1 MNTSSV
7 FSPEQIHAAAQA
19 LQRLRPAYRELL
31 RFYEKIFI
39 AQEASKA
46 HINLEP
52 VQITSELRAIKR
64 REKLP
69 LVDVS
74 DFSFDPQSARDL
86 LLIICDII
94 QSHNREMTDAAGTI
108 IRGLDQEIEPLVF
121 FSSLLKG
128 DDAYFDMTAAALE
141 TDKNAL
147 AFVAYSSLK
156 PSVVLCAEQ
165 LSGYLKDLVAWE
177 KGYCPI
183 CGNFPGLAVLDHDGR
198 RLLHC
203 NFCWTTWPAKRI
215 FCPFCEKTG
224 GENLHTVYSEDE
236 KTCGWT
242 SAMTAENTSRQW
254 TAGQRSASSTPLWN
268 RSLPCTSTSTPGKK
282 GMIVELSWCC
292 PTQVIKIPLIDA
304 FMKAPRP

>member
-1 MNTSSV
+1 MNMSPV

-94 QSHNREMTDAAGTI
+94 QSHNRKMTDAAGTI

-141 TDKNAL
+141 IDKNAL

-165 LSGYLKDLVAWE
+165 LSGYLKNLVAWE
-177 KGYCPI
+177 KGCCPI

-198 RLLHC
+198 RLLYC
-203 NFCWTTWPAKRI
+203 NFCWTTWPTKRI

-236 KTCGWT
+236 KDLRVDVCDDCRKYLK
-242 SAMTAENTSRQW
+242 AVDSRATERIIYPPMEQI
-254 TAGQRSASSTPLWN
+254 ASLHLDINARQKGYDSGIKLV
-268 RSLPCTSTSTPGKK
+268 LP
-282 GMIVELSWCC
+282 
-292 PTQVIKIPLIDA
+292 DA
-304 FMKAPRP
+304 SE

>member
-1 MNTSSV
+1 MNMSPV

-94 QSHNREMTDAAGTI
+94 QSHNRKMTDAAGTI

-141 TDKNAL
+141 IDKNAL

-236 KTCGWT
+236 KDLRVDVCDDCRKYLK
-242 SAMTAENTSRQW
+242 AVDSRATERIIYPPMEQI
-254 TAGQRSASSTPLWN
+254 ASLHLDINARQKGYDSGIKLV
-268 RSLPCTSTSTPGKK
+268 LP
-282 GMIVELSWCC
+282 
-292 PTQVIKIPLIDA
+292 DA
-304 FMKAPRP
+304 SE

>member
-1 MNTSSV
+1 MNTSPV
-7 FSPEQIHAAAQA
+7 FSPEQIHAAAHA

-94 QSHNREMTDAAGTI
+94 QSYNREMTDAAGTI
-108 IRGLDQEIEPLVF
+108 VRSLDQEIETLVF

-236 KTCGWT
+236 KDLRVDVCDDCRKYLK
-242 SAMTAENTSRQW
+242 AVDSRATERIIYPPMEQI
-254 TAGQRSASSTPLWN
+254 ASLHLDINARQKGYDSGIELV
-268 RSLPCTSTSTPGKK
+268 LP
-282 GMIVELSWCC
+282 
-292 PTQVIKIPLIDA
+292 DA
-304 FMKAPRP
+304 SE

>member
-1 MNTSSV
+1 MNTSPV

-94 QSHNREMTDAAGTI
+94 QSHNRKMTDAAGTI

-141 TDKNAL
+141 IDKNAL

-198 RLLHC
+198 RLLYC

-215 FCPFCEKTG
+215 FCPFCEKIG

-236 KTCGWT
+236 KDLRVDVCDDCRKYLK
-242 SAMTAENTSRQW
+242 AVDSRATERIIYPPMEQI
-254 TAGQRSASSTPLWN
+254 ASLHLDINARQKGYDSGIKLV
-268 RSLPCTSTSTPGKK
+268 LP
-282 GMIVELSWCC
+282 
-292 PTQVIKIPLIDA
+292 DA
-304 FMKAPRP
+304 SE

>member
-1 MNTSSV
+1 MNMSPV

-94 QSHNREMTDAAGTI
+94 QSHNRKMTDAAGTI

-215 FCPFCEKTG
+215 FCPFCEKIG

-236 KTCGWT
+236 KDLRVDVCDDCRKYLK
-242 SAMTAENTSRQW
+242 AVDSRATERIIYPPMEQI
-254 TAGQRSASSTPLWN
+254 ASLHLDINARQKGYDSGIKLV
-268 RSLPCTSTSTPGKK
+268 LP
-282 GMIVELSWCC
+282 
-292 PTQVIKIPLIDA
+292 DA
-304 FMKAPRP
+304 SE

>member
-1 MNTSSV
+1 MNTSPV

-19 LQRLRPAYRELL
+19 LQQLRPAYRELL
-31 RFYEKIFI
+31 RFYEKIFM

-46 HINLEP
+46 HVNLEP
-52 VQITSELRAIKR
+52 VQITSELRALKR

-94 QSHNREMTDAAGTI
+94 QSHNRKMTDAAGTI

-141 TDKNAL
+141 IDKNAL

-198 RLLHC
+198 RLLYC

-215 FCPFCEKTG
+215 FCPFCEKIG

-236 KTCGWT
+236 KDLRVDVCDDCRKYLK
-242 SAMTAENTSRQW
+242 AVDSRATERIIYPPMEQI
-254 TAGQRSASSTPLWN
+254 ASLHLDINARQKGYDSGIKLV
-268 RSLPCTSTSTPGKK
+268 LP
-282 GMIVELSWCC
+282 
-292 PTQVIKIPLIDA
+292 DA
-304 FMKAPRP
+304 SE

>member
-1 MNTSSV
+1 MNMSPV

-94 QSHNREMTDAAGTI
+94 QSHNRKMTDAAGTI

-141 TDKNAL
+141 IDKNAL

-165 LSGYLKDLVAWE
+165 LSGYLKNLVAWE
-177 KGYCPI
+177 KGCCPI

-198 RLLHC
+198 RLLYC

-215 FCPFCEKTG
+215 FCPFCEKIG

-236 KTCGWT
+236 KDLRVDVCDDCRKYLK
-242 SAMTAENTSRQW
+242 AVDSRATERIIYPPMEQI
-254 TAGQRSASSTPLWN
+254 ASLHLDINARQKGYDSGIKLV
-268 RSLPCTSTSTPGKK
+268 LP
-282 GMIVELSWCC
+282 
-292 PTQVIKIPLIDA
+292 DA
-304 FMKAPRP
+304 SE

>member
-1 MNTSSV
+1 MNTSPV

-19 LQRLRPAYRELL
+19 LQQLRPVYRELL

-52 VQITSELRAIKR
+52 VQITSELRAIKH

-94 QSHNREMTDAAGTI
+94 QSHNREMTDAAGAI
-108 IRGLDQEIEPLVF
+108 VRGLDQEIEPLVF

-156 PSVVLCAEQ
+156 PSVALCAQQ

-203 NFCWTTWPAKRI
+203 SFCWTTWPAKRI

-224 GENLHTVYSEDE
+224 GKNLHTVYSEDE
-236 KTCGWT
+236 KDLRVDVCDVCRKYLK
-242 SAMTAENTSRQW
+242 AVDSRATERIIYPPMEQI
-254 TAGQRSASSTPLWN
+254 ASLHLDINARQNGYDSGIELV
-268 RSLPCTSTSTPGKK
+268 LP
-282 GMIVELSWCC
+282 
-292 PTQVIKIPLIDA
+292 DA
-304 FMKAPRP
+304 SE

>member
-1 MNTSSV
+1 MNA
-7 FSPEQIHAAAQA
+7 SPAFLSDQIHAAAQA

-46 HINLEP
+46 HINLDP
-52 VQITSELRAIKR
+52 VPVTSDLRAIKR

-86 LLIICDII
+86 LVRICEII
-94 QSHNREMTDAAGTI
+94 QSHNGEMTAAAGAI
-108 IRGLDQEIEPLVF
+108 VRGLDQEIEPFVF

-128 DDAYFDMTAAALE
+128 DDAYFDKTAAALE

-156 PSVVLCAEQ
+156 PSVVVCAEQ
-165 LSGYLKDLVAWE
+165 LSVYLEDLATWE

-198 RLLHC
+198 RRLHC
-203 NFCWTTWPAKRI
+203 SFCWTTWPAKRI

-224 GENLHTVYSEDE
+224 GKNLHTVYSKDE
-236 KTCGWT
+236 KDLRVDVCDDCKKYLKAVDTRAT
-242 SAMTAENTSRQW
+242 ERIIYPPMEQIASLHLDIKARQK
-254 TAGQRSASSTPLWN
+254 GYNSGIELVLPDAS
-268 RSLPCTSTSTPGKK
+268 
-282 GMIVELSWCC
+282 E
-292 PTQVIKIPLIDA
+292 
-304 FMKAPRP
+304 

>member
-1 MNTSSV
+1 MNMSPV

-94 QSHNREMTDAAGTI
+94 QSYNREMTDAAGTI
-108 IRGLDQEIEPLVF
+108 VRSLDQEIETLVF

-224 GENLHTVYSEDE
+224 RENLHTVYSEDE
-236 KTCGWT
+236 KDLRVDVCDDCRKYLK
-242 SAMTAENTSRQW
+242 AVDSRATERIIYPPMEQI
-254 TAGQRSASSTPLWN
+254 ASLHLDINARQKGYDSGIKLV
-268 RSLPCTSTSTPGKK
+268 LP
-282 GMIVELSWCC
+282 
-292 PTQVIKIPLIDA
+292 DA
-304 FMKAPRP
+304 SE

>member
-1 MNTSSV
+1 MNTSPV

-19 LQRLRPAYRELL
+19 LQQLRPAYRELL
-31 RFYEKIFI
+31 RFYEKIFM

-94 QSHNREMTDAAGTI
+94 QSYNREMTDAAGAI
-108 IRGLDQEIEPLVF
+108 LRGLDQEIEPLVF

-128 DDAYFDMTAAALE
+128 DDAYFDKTAAALE
-141 TDKNAL
+141 TDKNTL

-156 PSVVLCAEQ
+156 PSVGLCAEQ
-165 LSGYLKDLVAWE
+165 LSGYLKDLAAWE

-203 NFCWTTWPAKRI
+203 SFCWTTWPAKRI

-224 GENLHTVYSEDE
+224 GKNLHTVYSEDE
-236 KTCGWT
+236 KDLRVDVCDDCRKYLKAVDTRAT
-242 SAMTAENTSRQW
+242 ERIIYPPMEQIASLHLDINTRQK
-254 TAGQRSASSTPLWN
+254 GYESGIELVLPEAS
-268 RSLPCTSTSTPGKK
+268 
-282 GMIVELSWCC
+282 E
-292 PTQVIKIPLIDA
+292 
-304 FMKAPRP
+304 

>member
-1 MNTSSV
+1 MNTSPA
-7 FSPEQIHAAAQA
+7 FSPEQIHASAQA
-19 LQRLRPAYRELL
+19 LQQLRPAYRELL

-46 HINLEP
+46 HINLAP
-52 VQITSELRAIKR
+52 VLITSEMRALKR

-86 LLIICDII
+86 LLVICDII
-94 QSHNREMTDAAGTI
+94 HSHNREMTDAAGAI
-108 IRGLDQEIEPLVF
+108 VQGLDREIEPLVL

-128 DDAYFDMTAAALE
+128 DDAYFDETAAALE

-156 PSVVLCAEQ
+156 PSVALCAEQ
-165 LSGYLKDLVAWE
+165 LSGYLKDLAAWE

-203 NFCWTTWPAKRI
+203 SFCWTTWPAKRI

-224 GENLHTVYSEDE
+224 GKNLLTVYSEDE
-236 KTCGWT
+236 KDLRVDVCDNCKKYLKTVD
-242 SAMTAENTSRQW
+242 SRETERIIYPPMEQI
-254 TAGQRSASSTPLWN
+254 ASLHLDINARQKGYDSGIELV
-268 RSLPCTSTSTPGKK
+268 LP
-282 GMIVELSWCC
+282 
-292 PTQVIKIPLIDA
+292 DA
-304 FMKAPRP
+304 SE

>member
-1 MNTSSV
+1 MNMSPV
-7 FSPEQIHAAAQA
+7 FSPEQIHAAAHA

-94 QSHNREMTDAAGTI
+94 QSHNRKMTDAAGTI

-141 TDKNAL
+141 IDKNAL

-165 LSGYLKDLVAWE
+165 LSGYLKNLVAWE
-177 KGYCPI
+177 KGCCPI

-198 RLLHC
+198 RLLYC

-215 FCPFCEKTG
+215 FCPFCEKIG

-236 KTCGWT
+236 KDLRVDVCDDCRKYLK
-242 SAMTAENTSRQW
+242 AVDSRATERIIYPPMEQI
-254 TAGQRSASSTPLWN
+254 ASLHLDINARQKGYDSGIELV
-268 RSLPCTSTSTPGKK
+268 LP
-282 GMIVELSWCC
+282 
-292 PTQVIKIPLIDA
+292 DA
-304 FMKAPRP
+304 SE

>member
-1 MNTSSV
+1 MNTSPV

-94 QSHNREMTDAAGTI
+94 QSHNRKMTDAAGTI

-141 TDKNAL
+141 IDKNAL

-165 LSGYLKDLVAWE
+165 LSGYLKNLVAWE
-177 KGYCPI
+177 KGCCPI

-198 RLLHC
+198 RLLYC

-236 KTCGWT
+236 KDLRVDVCDDCRKYLK
-242 SAMTAENTSRQW
+242 AVDSRATERIIYPPMEQI
-254 TAGQRSASSTPLWN
+254 ASLHLDINARQKGYDSGIKLV
-268 RSLPCTSTSTPGKK
+268 LP
-282 GMIVELSWCC
+282 
-292 PTQVIKIPLIDA
+292 DA
-304 FMKAPRP
+304 SE